1 MKKEEQK
8 HGPQKEKKSK
18 NGPQKEEEQN
28 TEREK
33 EEENPVKTIV
43 KMAVTAVC
51 LGALLFTEHFTNL
64 PEKYFGLYF
73 CLCLGVFLEIGRD
86 VVEDAIKGIFHGEIF
101 DEKFLMLLASIG
113 AFVIGE
119 NTEAIAVMLFY
130 QIGEFFQD
138 YAADKS
144 RDSVNGLMELYPEYA
159 NVERDG
165 QISEVKPQEVL
176 EGEILVIRAGERVP
190 LDCVVLEGESFLDT
204 SALTGESAARRVC
217 VGDTVV
223 SGCVNQNGTLRVR
236 VTGTFENSTVA
247 RILELVEKAGTKK
260 AQSERFIT
268 KFAKV
273 YTPAVT
279 VCALMLAL
287 VPPLC
292 FQGGWSEWL
301 QRACIFL
308 VVSCPCA
315 LVLSVP
321 LGFFCGIGAASRQGI
336 LIKGSTYLEAM
347 AKAGTMV
354 FDKTGTL
361 THGVFAVKSVLP
373 KDCSRDEL
381 LLLASHAEMFSSHP
395 IAAAVLKAFPQMPEA
410 SLVSN
415 ISETAGYGISATV
428 GKEKVLVGNRKLLQK
443 EGVAVDETSDGE
455 SVVYVARN
463 GKYIGCIVIS
473 DEIKEDAENAIS
485 ELRDLGAGPF
495 VMLTG
500 DHAKKAEQ
508 VAKKLGMDEFSADL
522 LPQEK
527 TAKIEEILQS
537 YDRKEAESEITPE
550 SAEKPAEK
558 SAEKPGRKDYGE
570 ERIAKKKNGRKRKK
584 RRTLVFTGDGIN
596 DAPVLM
602 RADVGIAMGALGS
615 DAAIEAADIVLMDD
629 RLDRI
634 PLTVRIAQKTMRIV
648 SENIFFA
655 LGIKALVLILGA
667 FGCTNMWFAVFA
679 DVGVSLLAVLN
690 STRML
695 HFQGLAK

>member
-1 MKKEEQK
+1 MMKEER
-8 HGPQKEKKSK
+8 KE
-18 NGPQKEEEQN
+18 NEP
-28 TEREK
+28 
-33 EEENPVKTIV
+33 ENPAKTVV
-43 KMAVTAVC
+43 KMAVTAIFLVV
-51 LGALLFTEHFTNL
+51 LLVTEHFTNV
-64 PEKYFGLYF
+64 PEKHYGLYL
-73 CLCLGVFLEIGRD
+73 CLCLGVFLEIGKD
-86 VVEDAIKGIFHGEIF
+86 VVTDAIKGIVHGEFF
-101 DEKFLMLLASIG
+101 DEKFLMTLASVG

-144 RDSVNGLMELYPEYA
+144 RDSVNGLMELYPEFA

-165 QISEVKPQEVL
+165 KIVEVKPQEVT

-204 SALTGESAARRVC
+204 SALTGESAARRVG
-217 VGDTVV
+217 VGDMAV
-223 SGCVNQNGTLRVR
+223 SGCVNQNGTLRAKAA
-236 VTGTFENSTVA
+236 GTFENSTVA

-260 AQSERFIT
+260 AKSERFIT

-279 VCALMLAL
+279 VCALLLAL

-292 FQGGWSEWL
+292 FQGVWSEWL

-321 LGFFCGIGAASRQGI
+321 LGFFCGIGVASRHGV

-347 AKAGTMV
+347 AKVGTMV

-373 KDCSRDEL
+373 KDCSMDEL

-395 IAAAVLKAFPQMPEA
+395 IAAAVLKVFPQMPEA

-473 DEIKEDAENAIS
+473 DEIKENAENAIS

-508 VAKKLGMDEFSADL
+508 VAKKLGMDDFSADL

-527 TAKIEEILQS
+527 TAKIEEILQR
-537 YDRKEAESEITPE
+537 YDRKEAESEITPK

-558 SAEKPGRKDYGE
+558 PVEKSAEKSGRKDYGE